1 MRKNTVEFKPVFT
14 TPGLNRVTIRV
25 GGIGSKTV
33 EKSFVLEVNNP
44 NDMYEEARRQCKLI
58 ATEMGVDP
66 EKAIYEVVE
75 VKPWSS
81 FLKEFEQSN
90 IMPTEE
96 PEEAL
101 EDYNE

>member
-1 MRKNTVEFKPVFT
+1 MEKYEVEFKPVFT
-14 TPGLNRVTIRV
+14 TPGLNRVTIRI
-25 GGIGSKTV
+25 GGIGSKTI

-44 NDMYEEARRQCKLI
+44 NDMYEEASRQCKLV

-66 EKAIYEVVE
+66 EKAVYEVVE

-81 FLKEFEQSN
+81 FLKEFKQSN
-90 IMPTEE
+90 IMATEE

-101 EDYNE
+101 ESYNE